1 VGARLAAVRDVAQE
15 QEPVA
20 VQELVDRQMLGD
32 GAASAGKPGGVPLG
46 WLAGV
51 RGALAN

>member
-1 VGARLAAVRDVAQE
+1 
-15 QEPVA
+15 VA
-20 VQELVDRQMLGD
+20 VQELVGREMLGA
-32 GAASAGKPGGVPLG
+32 GAASAGIPGGVPLG